1 MTGSGCEGET
11 TQREEGPGGLSV
23 LVGWG
28 GKGGGDDH
36 HGDSAGGADGRK
48 EEGAAGVGGGHKPAP
63 PEGGHLLSAVSDT
76 RFSSKAQP
84 HTGCCEGCLGRRL

>member
-28 GKGGGDDH
+28 GKGGDDH

-48 EEGAAGVGGGHKPAP
+48 EEGGCWGGRGTQAC
-63 PEGGHLLSAVSDT
+63 SA
-76 RFSSKAQP
+76 
-84 HTGCCEGCLGRRL
+84 